1 MCFADH
7 LNLFSCTPT
16 RLLNFKTIPSRLFQ
30 VLKKFLPPPFIS
42 TSLLLGTEE
51 YMFYPNNFS
60 EIWLAATA

>member
-30 VLKKFLPPPFIS
+30 VLKKTFIS
-42 TSLLLGTEE
+42 TSLLLGTQE

>member
-30 VLKKFLPPPFIS
+30 VLKKFLPPPPRLFQPP
-42 TSLLLGTEE
+42 
-51 YMFYPNNFS
+51 FY
-60 EIWLAATA
+60 